1 MYVFCQ
7 RALAPLSLTATSSTR
22 SSFAILLSL
31 KVRSKSMAC
40 LPSFL
45 LRNPPGCRRH
55 QVKVSHSPS
64 RSFHSLL
71 SFRMFSQGIIS
82 YRIVVCVCVCGRR
95 CRKLYSGSWWVL
107 PFFDLTEA
115 VESTQS
121 EAEWIT
127 VQAGLVDAYTT
138 SGATA
143 TPVLW

>member
-1 MYVFCQ
+1 MPPPPGEGFPLPL
-7 RALAPLSLTATSSTR
+7 ALLPLSTI
-22 SSFAILLSL
+22 FSL
-31 KVRSKSMAC
+31 V
-40 LPSFL
+40 
-45 LRNPPGCRRH
+45 
-55 QVKVSHSPS
+55 
-64 RSFHSLL
+64 
-71 SFRMFSQGIIS
+71 FSGYHIVS
-82 YRIVVCVCVCGRR
+82 YRSVCVCGRR
-95 CRKLYSGSWWVL
+95 CRKLYSGSWWEL